1 MVSDDGKGD
10 LKFKFN
16 ADFEK
21 MKLKAFIEAY
31 RQIRNIIDQRIME
44 MEKALN
50 KQNMKTIEYL
60 FNPPISIEDRKIK
73 WMEAKILEPHR
84 KHGLKWRFKF
94 AVGTDLAEKLQ
105 LTVPYNFDEKN
116 LEEIKRIVKRLRSN
130 GSKGSTYI

>member
-1 MVSDDGKGD
+1 MVSDNGKGN
-10 LKFKFN
+10 LKFKSN

-21 MKLKAFIEAY
+21 MKLKAYIEAY
-31 RQIRNIIDQRIME
+31 KQIRSIIEKRIEE

-50 KQNMKTIEYL
+50 KQNMKTIEYP

-94 AVGTDLAEKLQ
+94 TVGTNLAEKLQ

>member
-1 MVSDDGKGD
+1 MKSDNGKGD
-10 LKFKFN
+10 LKFKSN

-31 RQIRNIIDQRIME
+31 KQIRSIIDQRIME

-50 KQNMKTIEYL
+50 KQNMKTIEYP
-60 FNPPISIEDRKIK
+60 FNPPISIEDRKVK

-94 AVGTDLAEKLQ
+94 TVGTDLAEKLQ
-105 LTVPYNFDEKN
+105 LTVPYNFEEKN
-116 LEEIKRIVKRLRSN
+116 LEEIKRIVKWIN
-130 GSKGSTYI
+130 KISKKEKKK

>member
-1 MVSDDGKGD
+1 M
-10 LKFKFN
+10 
-16 ADFEK
+16 
-21 MKLKAFIEAY
+21 
-31 RQIRNIIDQRIME
+31 NIP
-44 MEKALN
+44 
-50 KQNMKTIEYL
+50 
-60 FNPPISIEDRKIK
+60 FNPPISIEDGKIK

-94 AVGTDLAEKLQ
+94 TVGTNLAEKLQ